1 MLFGDDIALLE
12 FIHLTRGADRVFR
25 DDKDPDVDQ
34 LLNSSPPLTGQSATF
49 DIDSSYLAKNFED
62 DIPIEE
68 NTTINIKTLKTTPNK
83 NLFPIP
89 IEGDNIFSPII
100 INKKEVDLNII
111 KMETVS
117 KLTQLL
123 EAKKEI
129 DKTEQNDV
137 GKTKLSIYLPD
148 FSSMTILVHD
158 SNTFHE
164 IIKKILTVHKTTY
177 IQPPLRHTSPQ
188 LYELRMHEGDGE
200 PDRDFPALDRTKQ
213 LKQFNE
219 SEYCLCEIEDEDEDF
234 QGGTSMLNAPLT
246 RDRSQTIVI
255 DATKISVQ
263 IPNVG
268 EVKIPFFD
276 NTRFRDLLLE
286 ISKKHRLGLLTDEYQ
301 FSIAN
306 VEDQT
311 RLKMSAPIV
320 DLETTVKQFGVYT
333 YELQKK
339 TYADSIRISKPV
351 LKGGIGVN
359 NRQGNTAPFV
369 YTEAT
374 AMVYQEWRIVKKNK
388 YGQKQ
393 PRIIG
398 VDGKLVYNSKR
409 DKDKSSKKVFNAQR
423 EVKDIRKIEPIE
435 GDPASFKITWE
446 NSPSELIDIEYSCE
460 SVRDC
465 LEIIG
470 KITFLLSILRK
481 KASKVNASKYK

>member
-1 MLFGDDIALLE
+1 MSLFE
-12 FIHLTRGADRVFR
+12 FIHLTRGSDRVFR

-62 DIPIEE
+62 DLPIE
-68 NTTINIKTLKTTPNK
+68 NTTINIKKLNSTPHK
-83 NLFPIP
+83 NLFPKP
-89 IEGDNIFSPII
+89 IEGDNLFSPII
-100 INKKEVDLNII
+100 INKKKENLNKI
-111 KMETVS
+111 ETVS

-129 DKTEQNDV
+129 DKTKENDV
-137 GKTKLSIYLPD
+137 GKTKLTIYLPD

-164 IIKKILTVHKTTY
+164 IIKKILNVHKITY
-177 IQPPLRHTSPQ
+177 LQPPLRHTSPQ

-200 PDRDFPALDRTKQ
+200 PDRDFPALERTKQ
-213 LKQFNE
+213 LKNFNE

-234 QGGTSMLNAPLT
+234 QGGTSTLSTPMT
-246 RDRSQTIVI
+246 RERSQTIVI
-255 DATKISVQ
+255 DTTKITVQ

-301 FSIAN
+301 FSISN
-306 VEDQT
+306 LEDQT
-311 RLKMSAPIV
+311 KLKFSSPIV
-320 DLETTVKQFGVYT
+320 DLETKVKSFGIYA

-359 NRQGNTAPFV
+359 NRQGTNTAPFV

-435 GDPASFKITWE
+435 GDETSFKITWE

-465 LEIIG
+465 LEIIA

-481 KASKVNASKYK
+481 KASKVNAIKYK